1 MTRVSVVVVSYNTS
15 ALLHRCLASLDP
27 CHDIIVVDNASSDDS
42 VAMVMRDYPQ
52 VRLIENQTNRGFGAA
67 NNQGIAIA
75 ECPLVL
81 LLNSDAYAEP
91 GAIEELV
98 QAFDNP
104 EIVAAGGRLI
114 SPDGSTQES
123 TAGPLTPWAVFCEQT
138 LLEKLFP
145 GSKSFSRYWRTRGLL
160 AQSESARHETT
171 QVMGACLMFRPVER
185 FDERFFL
192 YCEDTDLCL
201 RLSRHGKIV
210 YVPTA
215 RFGHE
220 LGGSSSSD
228 RWRSVARYNAGK
240 VLYFR
245 IHHGAGAAFVC
256 NLLNRLGALIR
267 VICALLATIL
277 TLGFA
282 KRPRAKLATF
292 ARVLFAGNEDPR

>member
-1 MTRVSVVVVSYNTS
+1 MVVSYNTS

-27 CHDIIVVDNASSDDS
+27 GHDIIVVDNASSDDS
-42 VAMVMRDYPQ
+42 VKIVKRDYPQ

-81 LLNSDAYAEP
+81 LLNSDAFAEP
-91 GAIEELV
+91 GAIEELTRV
-98 QAFDNP
+98 FDDA

-123 TAGPLTPWAVFCEQT
+123 TAGSLTLWAVFCEQT
-138 LLEKLFP
+138 LLEKL
-145 GSKSFSRYWRTRGLL
+145 SQSFSPYWQTRRLL
-160 AQSESARHETT
+160 AQSETARHETT

-210 YVPTA
+210 YVPAA

-245 IHHGAGAAFVC
+245 IHHGAGAAFDC

-267 VICALLATIL
+267 VIGALLATIL
-277 TLGFA
+277 TLGIA
-282 KRPRAKLATF
+282 KQPRAKLATF
-292 ARVLFAGNEDPR
+292 ARVLFAGKQDPR